1 MATTPYPFVAGAVL
15 TASQLNSTFNVPVN
29 TQSASYVLLATDAGK
44 RVRMTAA
51 GATTITVNT
60 SLFAAGDNLRI
71 ENGPTGGVC
80 TVTAG
85 TATVVSAG
93 PLAIPVNGGGQLFFT
108 SSSAAT
114 WFPDAVTASP
124 SGLTFI
130 AASGAQS
137 AQANIALNNC
147 FSATYSN
154 YKIIIDNL
162 SQSVAANSQFRLR
175 VGGVDTA
182 GTGYFTER
190 YEVDASAIQG
200 FSISAASY
208 WSPSYITST
217 ADGSSMSIDIYR
229 PFAVAST
236 AANFQS
242 TRTDST
248 TNIYAI
254 GGSMFQNAATSFDG
268 FNIVPA
274 SGTVTCTNIRVYG
287 YSNS

>member
-1 MATTPYPFVAGAVL
+1 MGANATTFVPSYTSGEVL
-15 TASQLNSTFNVPVN
+15 TAANLSVTNSGVPVF
-29 TQSASYVLLATDAGK
+29 
-44 RVRMTAA
+44 
-51 GATTITVNT
+51 ATTVTRDAAFGGAGEKTLAEGQFAYIEATNT
-60 SLFAAGDNLRI
+60 TQYYDG
-71 ENGPTGGVC
+71 
-80 TVTAG
+80 
-85 TATVVSAG
+85 SAW
-93 PLAIPVNGGGQLFFT
+93 V
-108 SSSAAT
+108 
-114 WFPDAVTASP
+114 AVGAS
-124 SGLTFI
+124 GFTFI

-137 AQANIALNNC
+137 AVANIAFNNC

-154 YKIIIDNL
+154 YKIIIENL

-175 VGGVDTA
+175 VGGVDTV
-182 GTGYFTER
+182 GTGYYTER

-200 FSISAASY
+200 FSISAAGY

-217 ADGSSMSIDIYR
+217 ADGSCMSIDIYR

-242 TRTDST
+242 TRTDTT

-254 GGSMFQNAATSFDG
+254 GGSMFQNSATSFDG